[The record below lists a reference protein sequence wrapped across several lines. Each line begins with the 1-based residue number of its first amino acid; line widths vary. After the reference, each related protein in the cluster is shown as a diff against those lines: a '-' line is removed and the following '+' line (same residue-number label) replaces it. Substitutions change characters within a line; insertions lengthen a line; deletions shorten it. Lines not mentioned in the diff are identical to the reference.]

1 MASRLDLYP
10 NLPGILTEFEDGGLA
25 LREEQNPPAT
35 DSILLLGT
43 ATDGPVMEPVAVDAN
58 TYTLFGTGVGPN
70 NLPDGS
76 TLPFAFEEAY
86 AEGCRDIRMM
96 RISGKVASLELK
108 APAKTFSEYVTAVEP
123 LLGSVAGNIEVTFT
137 LPEHPDDVEAVLV
150 RANGA
155 EVEPTKYSVNPGDDS
170 TPTTVTLQADAVDA
184 GSLIEIVYLVNGEQV
199 VRNGNGTEAW
209 VAPGEEQVFTL
220 EHKPEILYAAP
231 LLLAGESTPV
241 DDTKYTISANKLTL
255 HADHGLPM
263 GTKLTLRYV
272 YLSQKTVQPTL
283 RLESYFGGSKY
294 NDGSAKVEWR
304 AGNQRAI
311 LITKPPS
318 KRPSDEAP
326 REYTSIDYPTLGLLA
341 QAINSDP
348 NNGIYRAIVEDE
360 FADEPTASLFVTPE
374 PVPFTGGDDELNLS
388 KEELY
393 ERLHQAYTLLENY
406 RVDYIVPLGVY
417 ADDVLIDP
425 NKNFADQLALACAFI
440 SYREG
445 TVQGVIATSSPKS
458 VSLEAIK
465 NHVDKLLAY
474 PNRHVMKDTLGNE
487 LKDEEGK
494 PYDIGRFI
502 YVLAG
507 PDRNFYNPRI
517 GTYSANSAAAFAG
530 RLSILPPNSS
540 ALNKEVTNDR
550 GLRFNYSNSQRN
562 ALIGNRYVVYKLK
575 GQGTSQEVTAIED
588 EPTAALPGSDY
599 AMGSTTRQVKFAVN
613 RIRQVVEPFLGEA
626 PNVSNQNALNTA
638 IDKVLNDELIGNGIL
653 MPGSTFQLEASL
665 FQRTLGES
673 TLRLSLVPS
682 IVRRRINVVVQL
694 TPGT

>member
-58 TYTLFGTGVGPN
+58 TYTLFGTGVGTN

-76 TLPFAFEEAY
+76 ALPFGFEEAY

-96 RISGKVASLELK
+96 RISGKAASLELK
-108 APAKTFSEYVTAVEP
+108 APQKTFSEYVTAVEP
-123 LLGSVAGNIEVTFT
+123 LVGSVAGNVETTFT
-137 LPEHPDDVEAVLV
+137 LPDHPDDSEAVVV

-155 EVEPTKYSVNPGDDS
+155 EVDPLKY
-170 TPTTVTLQADAVDA
+170 TVTVGNETEPSTVVLQADAVDA
-184 GSLIEIVYLVNGEQV
+184 GSLIEIVYLVGGQEV
-199 VRNGNGTEAW
+199 VRNGNGEAW
-209 VAPGEEQVFTL
+209 IAAGEDQVFAL
-220 EHKPEILYAAP
+220 ENTPEILYAAP
-231 LLLAGESTPV
+231 LLLAGETTPV
-241 DDTKYTISANKLTL
+241 DDAKYAISGSELTL

-263 GTKLTLRYV
+263 GTRLTLRYV
-272 YLSQKTVQPTL
+272 YLSQKTVQPVL
-283 RLESYFGGSKY
+283 RLESYFGGFVY
-294 NDGSAKVEWR
+294 NGGSAKVEWR
-304 AGNQRAI
+304 AGNQRAL
-311 LITKPPS
+311 LITKPAS

-326 REYTSIDYPTLGLLA
+326 REYTSMDYPTLGLLA

-348 NNGIYRAIVEDE
+348 ENGIYQAIVEDE
-360 FADEPTASLFVTPE
+360 FADEPTESLFTTPE
-374 PVPFTGGDDELNLS
+374 PVPFEGGDDELHLS

-393 ERLHQAYTLLENY
+393 QRLHQAYTLLENY
-406 RVDYIVPLGVY
+406 RVDYIVPLGVF

-425 NKNFADQLALACAFI
+425 NKNFTSQLALACALI

-465 NHVDKLLAY
+465 NHVDKLLTF
-474 PNRHVMKDTLGNE
+474 PNRHVMKDMLGNE
-487 LKDEEGK
+487 LRDEEGR
-494 PYDIGRFI
+494 PFDIGRFI
-502 YVLAG
+502 YVVAG

-530 RLSILPPNSS
+530 RLSILPPDSS

-550 GLRFNYSNSQRN
+550 GLRFNFSNSQRN
-562 ALIGNRYVVYKLK
+562 TLVGHRYVVYKLK

-653 MPGSTFQLEASL
+653 MPGSTFELEASI

-694 TPGT
+694 TPGV